1 MYIVSHHYV
10 FPNVYF
16 LLQKLILPALFKPN
30 TKIKGNNLLLVLHQL
45 QKALPPVLQ
54 EVVVPVP
61 LQVRGLRSHH
71 LGVAVASAHSSAL

>member
-16 LLQKLILPALFKPN
+16 LLQKLIFKPN
-30 TKIKGNNLLLVLHQL
+30 TKIKGSNLLLVLHQL
-45 QKALPPVLQ
+45 QKALPPVVQ

-71 LGVAVASAHSSAL
+71 LGVAVASAHSLAL